1 MILVTIRFSWEI
13 KSVDAVF
20 TNGSIGSSVGLGAT
34 KLTDLSKEAML
45 QAIIDQ
51 DMRFLSV
58 SRGIYMGIMW
68 VVIYFKFL
76 LVILNLA
83 GLLYCI
89 LFEVCC
95 IVQSAPIHKD
105 SFISN
110 INNKSFSYLICSF
123 MRIKFFSNGPSDKI
137 TSLGPVLSIQKL
149 TVSLLTVFE
158 KTKYNISLSLYCQ
171 YITWNIYCVLLYFL
185 SAYHPLLSSICCCL
199 LLAICSFSVLESWEL

>member
-68 VVIYFKFL
+68 VVEYFKFL
-76 LVILNLA
+76 LVILNLV
-83 GLLYCI
+83 GR
-89 LFEVCC
+89 

-199 LLAICSFSVLESWEL
+199 LTAICSFSVLESWEL

>member
-68 VVIYFKFL
+68 VVEYFKFL
-76 LVILNLA
+76 LVILNLV
-83 GLLYCI
+83 GR
-89 LFEVCC
+89 

-158 KTKYNISLSLYCQ
+158 KTKYNISLSSYCQ

-199 LLAICSFSVLESWEL
+199 LTAICSFSVLESWEL